1 MSPPAA
7 DAVPN
12 DLLRRHLAAA
22 VQAAALSDA
31 EPEAIPTGGSAR
43 KRARLD
49 PRAGS
54 RLATVALVE
63 EDEVLRWVYDPPPA
77 SARRRAR
84 RAGVSADDQDVIH
97 GFQFLEVPPNEVVA
111 KLQDLDFSM
120 TPSRGLRVWT
130 GQRPG
135 PLKKDTLKGRLLLL
149 VHGTF
154 SRGDMFF
161 EELAATPDGE
171 KFLAACAAKV
181 RRGADLRPPEPR
193 DEPVDQRARSR
204 PRDCRLRR
212 ADRRDLPQPRRPG
225 GRLVALS
232 GAPAGRARRLCRVA
246 ARGDEPGRAR
256 QPGNVPS
263 IFSAICARAL
273 GTVGNA
279 AATAVPMLAFA
290 GRLMKVLGGV
300 LSLGRASTL
309 VDAGLAI
316 VPGLAAQSRVGN
328 SFELERLFAED
339 WGTRY
344 QLHAVALELRG
355 PRRRRSRGGSSGRTF
370 ARCPGACS
378 TWGADVI
385 FSGPNDLVVDTPSM
399 IRLGNVSVPKARQLA
414 FDGDDAVH
422 HCGYFRQPRTVDF
435 LQSVL
440 KVWGERRIAFGRMPN
455 SDTFASGANPNV
467 TIIVSVAE
475 LSS

>member
-1 MSPPAA
+1 VSPPAA

-84 RAGVSADDQDVIH
+84 RAGVSADDQEVIH

-130 GQRPG
+130 GRRPG

-171 KFLAACAAKV
+171 KFLAACAAKYDAV
-181 RRGADLRPPEPR
+181 LTFDHPSLAMSPWINALDLARATAGCAGPIDVVCHSRGGLAVAWWLYQARPPVERVVFVGSPL
-193 DEPVDQRARSR
+193 EGTSLA
-204 PRDCRLRR
+204 
-212 ADRRDLPQPRRPG
+212 
-225 GRLVALS
+225 
-232 GAPAGRARRLCRVA
+232 APANLKRAL
-246 ARGDEPGRAR
+246 DLL
-256 QPGNVPS
+256 GNLS
-263 IFSAICARAL
+263 RAL

-290 GRLMKVLGGV
+290 GGLMKVLGGV
-300 LSLGRASTL
+300 LSLGGASTL

-328 SFELERLFAED
+328 NFELERLFAED

-344 QLHAVALELRG
+344 QLHAVLSNYEPSTTPEPWWKFWTHFREM
-355 PRRRRSRGGSSGRTF
+355 PGRVLD
-370 ARCPGACS
+370 
-378 TWGADVI
+378 WGADVI

-399 IRLGNVSVPKARQLA
+399 IRLGHVSVPKARQLA

-440 KVWGERRIAFGRMPN
+440 KV
-455 SDTFASGANPNV
+455 
-467 TIIVSVAE
+467 
-475 LSS
+475 